1 MFTDC
6 GDRNLY
12 IKCFVI
18 LPVIVYVYA
27 FVEKQSCAFN
37 ICILLYMFMP

>member
-18 LPVIVYVYA
+18 LSAIYVYA
-27 FVEKQSCAFN
+27 FVEKQSCAF
-37 ICILLYMFMP
+37 IIYILLYPFMSS

>member
-1 MFTDC
+1 MFRDC

-18 LPVIVYVYA
+18 LSVIWPLIYVYA
-27 FVEKQSCAFN
+27 FVGFLAGCVAHS
-37 ICILLYMFMP
+37 LLL